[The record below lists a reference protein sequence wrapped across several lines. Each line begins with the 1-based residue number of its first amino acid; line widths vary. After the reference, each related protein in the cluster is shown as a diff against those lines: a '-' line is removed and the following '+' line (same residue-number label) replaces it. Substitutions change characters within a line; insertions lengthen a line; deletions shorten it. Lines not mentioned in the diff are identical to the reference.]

1 MKTFASLFAAFAV
14 LPGILSPALAL
25 PNDPLLI
32 VPGKSIGKMALGPNG
47 TEVLKRFGKPAIQDG
62 GMSQTTQVW
71 LGQENRK
78 AALSIHT
85 ILNGAIDA
93 KPQEG
98 VTIDEVRTSSSSF
111 HTASGIA
118 VGSTLR
124 QIQHSFPQ
132 ARRDQESESVVLYV
146 DSRHGIA
153 FEFSNDKPSTRCISI
168 TIMTPGDKN
177 IYSGEEVSSLIK
189 EYAPKQKR

>member
-1 MKTFASLFAAFAV
+1 MNKFASFLAAFAV
-14 LPGILSPALAL
+14 LPGILSPALAM
-25 PNDPLLI
+25 PDDPLLI

-78 AALSIHT
+78 ATLSIHT
-85 ILNGAIDA
+85 VLNGAIDA
-93 KPQEG
+93 RPREG
-98 VTIDEVRTSSSSF
+98 ITIDEARVSSDSF

-118 VGSTLR
+118 VGSTLM

-132 ARRDQESESVVLYV
+132 ARRDQQNASVVQYV

-153 FEFSNDKPSTRCISI
+153 FAFSNDRPSARCIGI
-168 TIMTPGDKN
+168 TIMIPGEKH
-177 IYSGEEVSSLIK
+177 IHSGEEVSSLIK
-189 EYAPKQKR
+189 KSPP